1 MNVFVLLKDEKIK
14 RISISQEIQKQLE
27 DYLKDSINQFLIK
40 ERIDFDGQYKPDNN
54 QILSI
59 SNYNMSPL

>member
-59 SNYNMSPL
+59 SNYNIQ